1 MLPLAN
7 CLQPGIVLAITKEGQ
22 MAEKLKELVREYEEG
37 KISRRDFMR
46 RAVIMTGSMAAAN
59 SLIDSLL
66 PRDTKAAQADPN
78 DPAILTHNVT
88 YEGKAGPVG
97 GYLARPMKAG
107 QYPGLI
113 VIHENRGLDDHVRDV
128 TRRFAKEGYVALAP
142 DFLSRQGG
150 TLTANPKGGGLP
162 NIRELAPSQGVVED
176 TDAGI
181 RYLGVLPDVR
191 RDRMGVVGFCWGGGM
206 AFITAT
212 QLPQLKAV
220 VVYYGASPSPLEL
233 VKGIQAPVLAN
244 YGEKDPNINKGI
256 PDTEAAMKKYG
267 KTYDYRIFPGAQH
280 AFNNDTNPERY
291 DAKAATEA
299 WARTM
304 QFFSKNLKT

>member
-1 MLPLAN
+1 MP
-7 CLQPGIVLAITKEGQ
+7 
-22 MAEKLKELVREYEEG
+22 EKLKELLREYEEG

-46 RAVIMTGSMAAAN
+46 QAVITTGSLAAAN
-59 SLIDSLL
+59 SLIGGLL
-66 PRDTKAAQADPN
+66 PRDSYAAQVAPN
-78 DPAILTHNVT
+78 DRDVLTHNVS
-88 YEGKAGPVG
+88 YEGKAGPVA

-150 TLTANPKGGGLP
+150 TMKANPQGAGLP

-176 TDAGI
+176 AEAGI
-181 RYLGVLPDVR
+181 RYLRVLPDVR

-212 QLPQLKAV
+212 QARDLKAV
-220 VVYYGASPSPLEL
+220 VVYYGASPSPLDL
-233 VKGIQAPVLAN
+233 VKDIQAPVLAN

-256 PDTEAAMKKYG
+256 PDTEAAMKKYN
-267 KTYDYRIFPGAQH
+267 KVYDYKIYPGAQH
-280 AFNNDTNPERY
+280 AFNNDSNPERY
-291 DAKAATEA
+291 DAKAAKEA
-299 WARTM
+299 WERTM
-304 QFFSKNLKT
+304 EYFKKNLKS

>member
-1 MLPLAN
+1 MP
-7 CLQPGIVLAITKEGQ
+7 
-22 MAEKLKELVREYEEG
+22 EKLKELLREYEEG

-46 RAVIMTGSMAAAN
+46 QAVITTGSLAAAN
-59 SLIDSLL
+59 ILIGGLL
-66 PRDTKAAQADPN
+66 PPDSYAAQVDPN

-128 TRRFAKEGYVALAP
+128 ARRFAKEGYVALAP

-150 TLTANPKGGGLP
+150 TMKANPQGAGLP

-176 TDAGI
+176 AEAGI
-181 RYLGVLPDVR
+181 RYLRVLPDVR

-212 QLPQLKAV
+212 QARDLKAV
-220 VVYYGASPSPLEL
+220 VVYYGASPSPLDL
-233 VKGIQAPVLAN
+233 VKDIQAPVLAN

-256 PDTEAAMKKYG
+256 PDTEAAMKKYN
-267 KTYDYRIFPGAQH
+267 KVYDYKIYPGAQH
-280 AFNNDTNPERY
+280 AFNNDSNPERY
-291 DAKAATEA
+291 DAKAAKEA
-299 WARTM
+299 WERTM
-304 QFFSKNLKT
+304 EFFKKTLKT

>member
-1 MLPLAN
+1 
-7 CLQPGIVLAITKEGQ
+7 
-22 MAEKLKELVREYEEG
+22 MAEKLKELLREYEEG

-46 RAVIMTGSMAAAN
+46 QAVVLTGSVAAAN
-59 SLIDSLL
+59 SLIGSLL
-66 PRDTKAAQADPN
+66 PRDSYAAQVDPN
-78 DPAILTHNVT
+78 DPAILTHNVS
-88 YEGKAGPVG
+88 YEGKAGPVA

-128 TRRFAKEGYVALAP
+128 ARRFAKEGYVALAP

-150 TLTANPKGGGLP
+150 TMKANPKGGGLP
-162 NIRELAPSQGVVED
+162 NIRELAPSQGVIED
-176 TDAGI
+176 AEAGI
-181 RYLGVLPDVR
+181 RYLRVLPDVR

-212 QLPQLKAV
+212 QARDLKAV
-220 VVYYGASPSPLEL
+220 VVYYGASPSPLDL
-233 VKGIQAPVLAN
+233 VKDIQAPVLAN

-256 PDTEAAMKKYG
+256 PDTEAAMKKYN
-267 KTYDYRIFPGAQH
+267 KVYDYKIYPGAQH

-291 DAKAATEA
+291 DAKAAKEA
-299 WARTM
+299 WERTM
-304 QFFSKNLKT
+304 EFFKKNLKA

>member
-1 MLPLAN
+1 MP
-7 CLQPGIVLAITKEGQ
+7 
-22 MAEKLKELVREYEEG
+22 EKLKELLREYEEG

-46 RAVIMTGSMAAAN
+46 QAVITTGSLAAAN
-59 SLIDSLL
+59 SLIGGLL
-66 PRDTKAAQADPN
+66 PRDSYAAQVDPN

-88 YEGKAGPVG
+88 YEGKAGPVA

-150 TLTANPKGGGLP
+150 TMKANPQGAGLP

-176 TDAGI
+176 AEAGI
-181 RYLGVLPDVR
+181 RYLRVLPDVR

-212 QLPQLKAV
+212 QARDLKAV
-220 VVYYGASPSPLEL
+220 VVYYGASPSPLDL
-233 VKGIQAPVLAN
+233 VKDIRAPILAN

-256 PDTEAAMKKYG
+256 PDTEAAMKKYN
-267 KTYDYRIFPGAQH
+267 KVYDYKIYPGAQH
-280 AFNNDTNPERY
+280 AFNNDSNPERY
-291 DAKAATEA
+291 DAKAAKEA
-299 WARTM
+299 WERTM
-304 QFFSKNLKT
+304 EFFKKNLKA

>member
-1 MLPLAN
+1 
-7 CLQPGIVLAITKEGQ
+7 
-22 MAEKLKELVREYEEG
+22 MAEKLKELLREYEEG

-46 RAVIMTGSMAAAN
+46 QAVIVTGSVAAAN
-59 SLIDSLL
+59 SLIGSLL
-66 PRDTKAAQADPN
+66 PGDSQAAQVEPN

-88 YEGKAGPVG
+88 YEGKAGPVS
-97 GYLARPMKAG
+97 GYLVRPMKAG

-128 TRRFAKEGYVALAP
+128 ARRFAKEGYVALAP

-150 TLTANPKGGGLP
+150 TMKANPKGGGLP

-176 TDAGI
+176 AEAGI
-181 RYLGVLPDVR
+181 RYLRVLPDVR

-212 QLPQLKAV
+212 QIPQLKAV

-233 VKGIQAPVLAN
+233 VKDIQAPVLAN

-256 PDTEAAMKKYG
+256 PDTEAAMKKYN
-267 KTYDYRIFPGAQH
+267 KVYDYKIYPGAQH

-291 DAKAATEA
+291 NAQAAKEA
-299 WARTM
+299 WERTM
-304 QFFSKNLKT
+304 EFFKKNLKT

>member
-1 MLPLAN
+1 
-7 CLQPGIVLAITKEGQ
+7 
-22 MAEKLKELVREYEEG
+22 MAEKLKELLREYEEG

-46 RAVIMTGSMAAAN
+46 QAVVLTGSVAAAN
-59 SLIDSLL
+59 SLIGSLL
-66 PRDTKAAQADPN
+66 PRDSYAAQVDPN
-78 DPAILTHNVT
+78 DPAILTHNVS
-88 YEGKAGPVG
+88 YEGKAGPVA

-128 TRRFAKEGYVALAP
+128 ARRFAKEGYVALAP

-150 TLTANPKGGGLP
+150 TMKANPKGGGLP
-162 NIRELAPSQGVVED
+162 NIRELAPSQGVIED
-176 TDAGI
+176 AEAGI
-181 RYLGVLPDVR
+181 RYLRVLPDVR

-212 QLPQLKAV
+212 QARDLKAV
-220 VVYYGASPSPLEL
+220 VVYYGASPSPLDL
-233 VKGIQAPVLAN
+233 VKDIQAPVLAN

-256 PDTEAAMKKYG
+256 PDTEAAMKKYN
-267 KTYDYRIFPGAQH
+267 KVYDYKIYPGAQH

-291 DAKAATEA
+291 DAKAAKEA
-299 WARTM
+299 WERTM
-304 QFFSKNLKT
+304 EFFKKNLKT

>member
-1 MLPLAN
+1 
-7 CLQPGIVLAITKEGQ
+7 
-22 MAEKLKELVREYEEG
+22 MAERLKELLRQYEEG

-46 RAVIMTGSMAAAN
+46 QAVVATGSVAAAN
-59 SLIDSLL
+59 SIISSLL
-66 PRDTKAAQADPN
+66 PRDSHAAQVDPN
-78 DPAILTHNVT
+78 DPAILTHNIT

-97 GYLARPMKAG
+97 GFLARPMKAG

-128 TRRFAKEGYVALAP
+128 ARRFAKEGYVALAP

-150 TLTANPKGGGLP
+150 TMKANPKGAGLP

-176 TDAGI
+176 AEAGI
-181 RYLGVLPDVR
+181 RYLRVLPDVR

-212 QLPQLKAV
+212 QIPQLRAV
-220 VVYYGASPSPLEL
+220 VVYYGASPTPLEL
-233 VKGIQAPVLAN
+233 VKNIQAPVLAN

-256 PDTEAAMKKYG
+256 PDTEAAMKKYT
-267 KTYDYRIFPGAQH
+267 KVYDYKIYPGAQH
-280 AFNNDTNPERY
+280 AFNNDANPERY
-291 DAKAATEA
+291 DAKAAKEA
-299 WARTM
+299 WDRTM
-304 QFFSKNLKT
+304 EFFKKNLKS

>member
-1 MLPLAN
+1 MPEN
-7 CLQPGIVLAITKEGQ
+7 
-22 MAEKLKELVREYEEG
+22 LKELLREYEEG

-46 RAVIMTGSMAAAN
+46 QAVITTGSLAAAN
-59 SLIDSLL
+59 SLIGGLL
-66 PRDTKAAQADPN
+66 PRDSYAAQVDPN

-88 YEGKAGPVG
+88 YEGKAGPVA

-150 TLTANPKGGGLP
+150 TMKANPQGAGLP

-176 TDAGI
+176 AEAGI
-181 RYLGVLPDVR
+181 RYLRVLPDVR

-212 QLPQLKAV
+212 QARDLKAV
-220 VVYYGASPSPLEL
+220 VVYYGASPSPLDL
-233 VKGIQAPVLAN
+233 VKDIQAPVLAN

-256 PDTEAAMKKYG
+256 PDTEAAMKKYN
-267 KTYDYRIFPGAQH
+267 KVYDYKIYPGAQH
-280 AFNNDTNPERY
+280 AFNNDSNPERY
-291 DAKAATEA
+291 DAKAAKEA
-299 WARTM
+299 WERTM
-304 QFFSKNLKT
+304 EFFKKTLKT